1 MDRLPQDTVW
11 IEFPFPHIIAFL
23 RAAGF
28 QHEIK
33 KEYDFIME
41 RVTKAKI
48 EYFPY
53 ESDTV
58 YSNFFLQ
65 TRTIRK
71 IIKPARF
78 FRKCHLAYAYT
89 ERNNNKL
96 YIYYDNPSCPRG
108 GSRLAQHKHPPD

>member
-48 EYFPY
+48 EYFR
-53 ESDTV
+53 T
-58 YSNFFLQ
+58 NLTLFIRIFF
-65 TRTIRK
+65 
-71 IIKPARF
+71 
-78 FRKCHLAYAYT
+78 Y
-89 ERNNNKL
+89 
-96 YIYYDNPSCPRG
+96 
-108 GSRLAQHKHPPD
+108 KHALFEK